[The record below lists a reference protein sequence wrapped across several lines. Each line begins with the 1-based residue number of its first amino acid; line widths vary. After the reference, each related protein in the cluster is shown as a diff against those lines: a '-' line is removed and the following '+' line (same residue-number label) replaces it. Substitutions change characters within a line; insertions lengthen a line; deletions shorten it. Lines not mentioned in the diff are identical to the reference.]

1 MRPSGED
8 DDDDDEDEDE
18 DDDEDARP
26 EAIDARIVRIAPRA
40 TTSDDL
46 TDSAATRARVA
57 SRRVASRRPMR
68 ALREC
73 VNVRD
78 LRARARWTVP
88 KFAFDYLD
96 GGADDEKALARASAA
111 FDELEF
117 HPSTCRGVDVADT
130 TTSFMGHRDVECIFP
145 APTAGHALWSP
156 RLGETASAT
165 ACARQNRVFS
175 LSTLGTRSPAE
186 IARETPTLRH
196 KMFQVYVWKDR
207 ELMRDVLASAREAGF
222 TSIALT
228 TDLTHFGNRER
239 DLRNGFS
246 VPPKHSLRT
255 ALAAL
260 GAPRWTAE
268 FLTSKRIEYALL
280 RDLKRDG
287 LLEGSSSI
295 AEFATRQFDATFRW
309 EDAEWFR
316 SQWDGP
322 VALKGV
328 LRADDARRARDAG
341 YDAVWV
347 TSHGARQLESAVA
360 PVDAL
365 PSIRRALGDEV
376 EIIYDGGVMRGVD
389 VVKAIARGAT
399 AVGVGKA
406 YLYGLAAGGV
416 RGVERA
422 FDFLT
427 RETKRAMALIGV
439 KNVDELRARGD
450 DVVRERRR

>member
-1 MRPSGED
+1 
-8 DDDDDEDEDE
+8 
-18 DDDEDARP
+18 
-26 EAIDARIVRIAPRA
+26 
-40 TTSDDL
+40 
-46 TDSAATRARVA
+46 
-57 SRRVASRRPMR
+57 
-68 ALREC
+68 
-73 VNVRD
+73 
-78 LRARARWTVP
+78 
-88 KFAFDYLD
+88 
-96 GGADDEKALARASAA
+96 
-111 FDELEF
+111 
-117 HPSTCRGVDVADT
+117 
-130 TTSFMGHRDVECIFP
+130 MGHRDVECIFP

-239 DLRNGFS
+239 DVRNGFS

-260 GAPRWTAE
+260 AAPRWTAE

-328 LRADDARRARDAG
+328 LRADDARRARDTG